1 MTRYLLLP
9 WASSDDM
16 SEAIGL
22 PVPLRHW
29 AQQTDSHCVLL
40 HVLPLSLLTAS
51 PAERDRARCNAL
63 DTLERRQAELTS
75 QGLGVTIKMRIGD
88 PAEEIEKE
96 AILLPA
102 FAIAM
107 PTHAREGIAR
117 LLNGSVA
124 ESVARHSD
132 IPQLLWNGR
141 GAEPDANE
149 KRSVLLPIADAGSAD
164 ALLPAVAEYAKAMG
178 AEVIV
183 FHEDLGR
190 NDLGEERESFG
201 NRSYLDVLCSRLE
214 ESGISVRRISR
225 SGGQIVDEI
234 VAIAEACKVE
244 LIALATHGRSGM
256 DRVIFGSVAEKVV
269 RRAPCAVWL
278 QHIEPIDS
286 GPQEERYLG

>member
-1 MTRYLLLP
+1 MTRHLLMP
-9 WASSDDM
+9 WTSSDDIP
-16 SEAIGL
+16 EALNL
-22 PVPLRHW
+22 PAPLCHW
-29 AQQTDSHCVLL
+29 ALQTDSQCVLL

-51 PAERDRARCNAL
+51 PAERASAL
-63 DTLERRQAELTS
+63 RKAHETLVQRQAELS
-75 QGLGVTIKMRIGD
+75 RQGLGVSIQIRIGD

-107 PTHAREGIAR
+107 PTHAREGFER

-141 GAEPDANE
+141 GAEQDENA
-149 KRSVLLPIADAGSAD
+149 KRTILMPVADTGSAN
-164 ALLPAVAEYAKAMG
+164 ALLPAVIEYASARS
-178 AEVIV
+178 AEVVV
-183 FHEDLGR
+183 FHEGLGR
-190 NDLGEERESFG
+190 NDLGEEREPAQ
-201 NRSYLDVLCSRLE
+201 NQSYINDLCTRME
-214 ESGISVRRISR
+214 QAGISVHRISR

-234 VAIAEACKVE
+234 VSVAEECKAE
-244 LIALATHGRSGM
+244 LIALATHGRTGM
-256 DRVIFGSVAEKVV
+256 DRVMFGSVAEKVV
-269 RRAPCAVWL
+269 RRAPCAVWV